1 MPLCFPESDYTPHG
15 YLQNRFDAGPFW
27 GLDAG
32 GPLRSHAPCG
42 YRWLDRGGILVGLKI
57 GASGL
62 IYGDRIVSPYHT
74 CHVQSFRWEAGGV
87 TATFTFFLAER
98 DVIGCRAQIQ
108 GAVPGVSLVAAAMA
122 PRAERSWDATFAW
135 RAEEA
140 AACAYADPGPWYAV
154 ACSHAA
160 ESHAFASDKDPEE
173 TLLTPTDAR
182 TAAVGRSAKASMVYA
197 ALHVPVPAGSQEMW
211 FALARGASA
220 SDAASLARAAIA
232 RLPAALNALLE
243 EDNRFWSHA
252 PRLSGDWPDSW
263 KHSWVYDIETT
274 RMMVNP
280 PAGVF
285 RARWPTWMASYPRV
299 VLAEGTLDMLRHSY
313 ADVEAAQEAV
323 LTLFESAP
331 EPQIPCMWANGGYN
345 MVASD
350 GSACGTS
357 PAWCLPFHNIHRI
370 FIRNPDLSWLE
381 RVYPGMEAY
390 LDWWLRNRTDAEG
403 WAVYKCT
410 WESGEDCSPR
420 LDPEQTGFAD
430 LSRTARPA
438 ELQAAIAQ
446 SARILTILGGHLGL
460 PADGLARWDE
470 VFRQYRDRTRT
481 LWDPERGHFR
491 DLLPATG
498 KWVETAAE
506 YWGANVTH
514 DALQLIPLMYDVAS
528 EEQKIRLSEHLPS
541 FNAVPWILWP
551 SWTYVVTEACT
562 AVGRHDVASEMSA
575 AIIERVYAE
584 NDRRDVSQY
593 PKPIPGV
600 AREYWPLSLDNWN
613 ASEAYGWGAT
623 TSLLLL
629 RHLMGFD
636 EWADIDRTG
645 FTLRPMLPKR
655 LLAGGRTVCVEN
667 LGFRGFRF
675 SVEYRMCAGGTE
687 AKLTPLEGEEVRIP
701 EAARDGDSLRFFIP
715 EGRGA
720 EVEVVR

>member
-1 MPLCFPESDYTPHG
+1 MAIGFPESDYTPHG

-32 GPLRSHAPCG
+32 GPLRSHPPCG
-42 YRWLDRGGILVGLKI
+42 YRWLDRGGLIVGLET

-62 IYGDRIVSPYHT
+62 SDSGRIVSPYHSSQ
-74 CHVQSFRWEAGGV
+74 VQSFRWEVSGV
-87 TATFTFFLAER
+87 RVTVTFFLAER
-98 DVIGCRAQIQ
+98 DVIGCWAQVE
-108 GAVPGVSLVAAAMA
+108 GAPADAVLIAAALV

-135 RAEEA
+135 RVDEA
-140 AACAYADPGPWYAV
+140 AACAYADPGPWYAA
-154 ACSHAA
+154 ACSHPVRG
-160 ESHAFASDKDPEE
+160 HAFATDKD
-173 TLLTPTDAR
+173 LASALMSPTSAR
-182 TAAVGRSAKASMVYA
+182 TAAVGRSDKPSMLYS
-197 ALHVPVPAGSQEMW
+197 ALHVPVCAEADDVW
-211 FALARGASA
+211 FAVARGTSA
-220 SDAASLARAAIA
+220 SDAASLARSAIA

-243 EDNRFWSHA
+243 EDARFWSQA
-252 PRLSGDWPDSW
+252 PRLSGDWPESW

-285 RARWPTWMASYPRV
+285 TARWPTWMASHPRV

-313 ADVEAAQEAV
+313 ADAEAAQEAV
-323 LTLFESAP
+323 LTLFESAL
-331 EPQIPCMWANGGYN
+331 EPQVPCMWANGGYN

-370 FIRNPDLSWLE
+370 FIRNPDLSWLG
-381 RVYPGMEAY
+381 RLYPHMEAY
-390 LDWWLRNRTDAEG
+390 LDWWLRNRTDSDG

-430 LSRTARPA
+430 LSRMARPA

-446 SARILTILGGHLGL
+446 SARILTILGEHLGL
-460 PADGLARWDE
+460 QEERLSRWDE
-470 VFRQYRDRTRT
+470 VFRQYRDRTRA

-498 KWVETAAE
+498 KWVEATAE

-528 EEQKIRLSEHLPS
+528 EEQKARLAEHLPS

-551 SWTYVVTEACT
+551 SWTYVVTEACL

-575 AIIERVYAE
+575 SIIDRVYAE
-584 NDRRDVSQY
+584 NDRRDLSQF
-593 PKPIPGV
+593 PTPIPGV
-600 AREYWPLSLDNWN
+600 AREYWPLSLENWS

-629 RHLMGFD
+629 RHLIGLD
-636 EWADIDRTG
+636 EWADIRHSG
-645 FTLRPMLPKR
+645 FTLRPFLPRWLVSEGK
-655 LLAGGRTVCVEN
+655 AVQVEN
-667 LGFRGFRF
+667 LSCRGFRF
-675 SVEYRMCAGGTE
+675 AIEYRSADGGTE
-687 AKLTPLEGEEVRIP
+687 VKLAPAESEEVHVRG
-701 EAARDGDSLRFFIP
+701 AVRHGDSLRFVIP
-715 EGRGA
+715 FGHSA